1 MLTEWYRHPVME
13 PVRLFIERVLA
24 FLPNVLLM
32 LVVLAL
38 GAVVARLLR
47 AFIRRFLKIAGFDKF
62 CERSGITQMLARGG
76 SRYTPSEIT
85 GRIVYYLTALVTF
98 FMALAALN
106 ITATNQLISDFFG
119 YLPNLLVAFG
129 IFAAGYL
136 LARFLYRSVL
146 IATVNA
152 HLSHAGILA
161 RGVQVAVLILGCAV
175 ALEHLSIGRT
185 VVLAAFSITFGG
197 VILALALAFGLAGK
211 DMAKTFLEKSLT
223 RPPDEEPKDELTHI

>member
-1 MLTEWYRHPVME
+1 ME
-13 PVRLFIERVLA
+13 PVRLFLEKVLA
-24 FLPNVLLM
+24 FLPNVILM

-47 AFIRRFLKIAGFDKF
+47 AFVRRFLKIAKFDRF
-62 CERSGITQMLARGG
+62 CERSGVTHMLARGG
-76 SRYTPSEIT
+76 SQYTPSDIA

-106 ITATNQLISDFFG
+106 IAATNQLISDFFG

-129 IFAAGYL
+129 ILAAGYL

-146 IATVNA
+146 IAAVNA
-152 HLSHAGILA
+152 HVGHAGAIA
-161 RGVQVAVLILGCAV
+161 RAAQAAVLILGCAV

-223 RPPDEEPKDELTHI
+223 RPSDEKPKDELTHI

>member
-13 PVRLFIERVLA
+13 PVRLFIEKVLA
-24 FLPNVLLM
+24 FLPNMILM
-32 LVVLAL
+32 LLVLAL
-38 GAVVARLLR
+38 GAVAARLLR
-47 AFIRRFLKIAGFDKF
+47 AFVRRFLKIAGFDKF
-62 CERSGITQMLARGG
+62 CERSGVTQMLAKGG
-76 SRYTPSEIT
+76 SRYTPSEIA
-85 GRIVYYLTALVTF
+85 GRILYYLTALVTF

-106 ITATNQLISDFFG
+106 IGATNQLISDFFG

-129 IFAAGYL
+129 ILVAGYL

-146 IATVNA
+146 IAAVNA
-152 HLSHAGILA
+152 HVGHAGALA
-161 RGVQVAVLILGCAV
+161 RAAQIAVLILGCAV

-211 DMAKTFLEKSLT
+211 DMAKAFLEKSLT
-223 RPPDEEPKDELTHI
+223 RSTDDEPKDEMRHI